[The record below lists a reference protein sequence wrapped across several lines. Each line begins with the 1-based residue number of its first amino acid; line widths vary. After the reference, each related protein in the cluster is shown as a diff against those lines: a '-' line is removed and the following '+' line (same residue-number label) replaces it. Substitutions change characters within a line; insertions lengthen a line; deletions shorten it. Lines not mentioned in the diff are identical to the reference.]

1 MMIRNLLIYFIK
13 GSEKDLTWSVVI
25 PRRKKKKEKE
35 NSYRKLPCTLSVGGK
50 FGLDIITQLPEI
62 EEWVQWSGGK
72 VIPTV
77 VSSHW

>member
-35 NSYRKLPCTLSVGGK
+35 NSYRKLPPVPYPSAVNSVLILSHSCQKLKSGFNGVAGK
-50 FGLDIITQLPEI
+50 LFQR
-62 EEWVQWSGGK
+62 
-72 VIPTV
+72 
-77 VSSHW
+77 